1 MDRIAAEASQTIIM
15 RMYREAERRSRFKP
29 ELVLQT
35 FQKLLRRIPKWS
47 PDDIRVNIDHVF
59 VSRAKAECKCS
70 AREAQLSLHEKLVE
84 VARIVYVRPDI
95 LYNPQFGK
103 PFTPAQIQE
112 LEKRTVATLFVGG
125 KPTEEE
131 YHDDDDT
138 VVIQEHEDEDP
149 EPEAEDNEDDGD
161 EEGDEEEDEDVEEGE
176 EGNEEEDEDVEEG
189 EEGDEEEEEG
199 EGEEDEDEE
208 GEGEGEEDEDEE
220 GEGEEEE
227 GEGEDAEE
235 DDEEDEEDEEDDED
249 EEEDEEDDEDAEE
262 DDEEDEDAEED
273 DEEDEDAE
281 EDDEENED
289 EENQVPPPPDIKYV
303 SIRASEEPVSGPLIG
318 GKNNSRKDIIKKL
331 GKDRSKS
338 L

>member
-1 MDRIAAEASQTIIM
+1 MIASRKKPLFGKMDRIAAEASQTIIM

-208 GEGEGEEDEDEE
+208 GEGE
-220 GEGEEEE
+220 EEE

-249 EEEDEEDDEDAEE
+249 EEEDEED
-262 DDEEDEDAEED
+262 
-273 DEEDEDAE
+273 DEDAE